1 MRSEKM
7 CNDAQDLTVEIK
19 KKRILSKPNSPAAT
33 ALRKET
39 YREIASKV
47 NVNAHGM

>member
-19 KKRILSKPNSPAAT
+19 RKKGYYQNRIPLPR
-33 ALRKET
+33 LL
-39 YREIASKV
+39 
-47 NVNAHGM
+47 